1 MLRSG
6 ATPSGPGGGA
16 PVPNGAPNGA
26 QAAGGRRA
34 RAHAH
39 RGRARF
45 NLWAGAFLIGTVVV
59 AALLSF
65 VWLPHDPLALDFT
78 VQLKGPLPAHPFG
91 TDHFGRDLLSR
102 VLVGAR
108 SSLYVGFIAVGLA
121 LGVGSLLGALGGF
134 VGGFVDEVIMRLV
147 DVAYAFPA
155 ILMALLLA
163 AVYEPGTLTAMTAIG
178 IATVP
183 IFARIARA
191 SVLSLKER
199 DYVEAGRALGV
210 SEARL
215 LLRHVMPGAV
225 GPLVVQASLSLA
237 VAVLAEAAL
246 SFLGLGSPPDVPS
259 WGNMLREAQGFLAL
273 SPYPA
278 LVPGLA
284 IVWTVLGWSL
294 LGDGLRDVWDP
305 HSRNG

>member
-1 MLRSG
+1 MTTGRTEQRRPKLLRPGRFLKRANLLIG
-6 ATPSGPGGGA
+6 AA
-16 PVPNGAPNGA
+16 
-26 QAAGGRRA
+26 
-34 RAHAH
+34 
-39 RGRARF
+39 
-45 NLWAGAFLIGTVVV
+45 LIGTLVV
-59 AALLSF
+59 AAALSF
-65 VWLPHDPLALDFT
+65 VWLPHDPLSMNFAA
-78 VQLKGPLPAHPFG
+78 QLKGPVPGYPLG

-102 VLVGAR
+102 LLVGAR
-108 SSLYVGFIAVGLA
+108 STLYVGFIAVGLA
-121 LGVGSLLGALGGF
+121 LTLGSFLGAVAGYLGGIA
-134 VGGFVDEVIMRLV
+134 DEVVMRLV

-163 AVYEPGTLTAMTAIG
+163 AIYKPGTLTAMVAIG

-191 SVLSLKER
+191 SVLSLKQR
-199 DYVEAGRALGV
+199 DFVEAGKALGV
-210 SEARL
+210 GHGRL
-215 LLRHVMPGAV
+215 LLRHIMPGTV

-246 SFLGLGSPPDVPS
+246 SFLGLGTPPDVPS
-259 WGNMLREAQGFLAL
+259 WGNMLREAQGFMAM

-294 LGDGLRDVWDP
+294 LGDGLRDSLDP
-305 HSRNG
+305 RS

>member
-1 MLRSG
+1 MAVRL
-6 ATPSGPGGGA
+6 
-16 PVPNGAPNGA
+16 V
-26 QAAGGRRA
+26 A
-34 RAHAH
+34 RAPARRHV
-39 RGRARF
+39 RA
-45 NLWAGAFLIGTVVV
+45 NLWLGAFLIGTVVA
-59 AALLSF
+59 AALVSF
-65 VWLPHDPLALDFT
+65 VWLPYDPLRLDFAA
-78 VQLKGPLPAHPFG
+78 QLKPPTPAHPFG
-91 TDHFGRDLLSR
+91 TDHFGRDLLAR

-121 LGVGSLLGALGGF
+121 LSVGATLGALGGF
-134 VGGFVDEVIMRLV
+134 LGGVLDEVIMRLV

-210 SEARL
+210 GEGRL

-259 WGNMLREAQGFLAL
+259 WGNMLREAQSFLAL

-305 HSRNG
+305 RTRGG